1 MINGELQEPETR
13 AFNPFEALV
22 GVITRPA
29 STMARIAAARP
40 WQIALALTV
49 AIALISGLVNLTN
62 PAQAGL
68 GTDPNALGPDVPP
81 WLVTLL
87 NFIRSPWFA
96 LVTAVL
102 SPIFLLFFTGVYFLL
117 GRLFGGT
124 GHFSALF
131 STLAFASVPNLLF
144 APLSALLNL
153 GGLSLGWNLLR
164 ALLGIAVSIWTLILQ
179 VLGIRESLHLST
191 GRAIATIAVLITVVI
206 LLACIFGLLFAAV
219 LINAF
224 SSAP

>member
-1 MINGELQEPETR
+1 MISGEIPAPESR

-29 STMARIAAARP
+29 ATMARIAAARP

-62 PAQAGL
+62 PAPAGL
-68 GTDPNALGPDVPP
+68 GADPNALGADVPSGM
-81 WLVTLL
+81 VAAL
-87 NFIRSPWFA
+87 NFIRSPLFA
-96 LVTAVL
+96 LVAAVL
-102 SPIFLLFFTGVYFLL
+102 SPVLLLFLTGIYFLL

-124 GHFSALF
+124 GSFSALF

-153 GGLSLGWNLLR
+153 GGLSLGINLLR
-164 ALLGIAVSIWTLILQ
+164 ILLNFAFSIWVLVLQ
-179 VLGIRESLHLST
+179 VLGVRESLHLST
-191 GRAIATIAVLITVVI
+191 GRAIGTVLVPIALLFLILCALVLVFFA
-206 LLACIFGLLFAAV
+206 LLAR
-219 LINAF
+219 AF